1 MFHAVFERQARRTFE
16 LVNQHEYDSILANA
30 TPDIR
35 HRFSGDHALAG
46 ERHDAAHLRLW
57 FERLH
62 RLMPGLT
69 LTVTDVWVV
78 GGLRRTTVIVRWKAA
93 ATLLDGLPYDNH
105 GVHVIQLRNRKATQ
119 HRGRRRL
126 AGSRLRFGASSSVRA
141 DRGAGGSYHEL
152 IPVACDSTREQQVG
166 S

>member
-1 MFHAVFERQARRTFE
+1 MFHAIFERQARRSFE
-16 LVNQHEYDSILANA
+16 LVNQHDYDSILATV

-69 LTVTDVWVV
+69 LTVTNVWVI

-93 ATLLDGLPYDNH
+93 TTLLDGLRYDNH
-105 GVHVIQLRNRKATQ
+105 GVHVIQLRNRKVTSIEVDEDSQAVARALESQ
-119 HRGRRRL
+119 ARSGQAEAL
-126 AGSRLRFGASSSVRA
+126 AGPIAS
-141 DRGAGGSYHEL
+141 
-152 IPVACDSTREQQVG
+152 
-166 S
+166 